1 MKQTLILL
9 AGYPGTGKSYLAE
22 LLMKQFTGFEIL
34 SPDEIKEEFWDAYGF
49 RNEQEK
55 EELIQKSWVE
65 YYHRMEWKFT
75 REISLLSDYPF
86 SYKQHDQLQEVCDKH
101 HVQIIT
107 IRMIADLDVLFE
119 RQKKRDLDASRHLGH
134 ILKEYHKGIQL
145 MRKRTICWIM
155 MNSYSAVPA
164 GDMEPLHWGR
174 PCSWM

>member
-75 REISLLSDYPF
+75 RGISLLSDYPF

-119 RQKKRDLDASRHLGH
+119 RQKKRDL
-134 ILKEYHKGIQL
+134 KEQMKQ
-145 MRKRTICWIM
+145 K
-155 MNSYSAVPA
+155 
-164 GDMEPLHWGR
+164 MEQMKTEPQKEPPSKNLENEVKEHEK
-174 PCSWM
+174 